1 MADTPAE
8 FHLTVIPKRP
18 FMVIPEVSSENRFYA
33 PMGWLEPPIVP
44 TNKLKIV
51 SDIEIYQF
59 SVLTSAI
66 HMGWMRAITGRMKSD
81 YMYSVGVV
89 YNTFPWPDLDDKAK
103 DTLTKT
109 GQAILDARAEWPD
122 ATLADLYDPD
132 AMPANLRKAH
142 QANDKAVDKLYR
154 KKAFE
159 SERERVEH
167 LFMLYEQLQSPILAA
182 SKAKP
187 RKRKAKVIKTS

>member
-1 MADTPAE
+1 MPDSD
-8 FHLTVIPKRP
+8 FIVLPK
-18 FMVIPEVSSENRFYA
+18 VSSERRYYMPVGFA
-33 PMGWLEPPIVP
+33 KSPSIP
-44 TNKLKIV
+44 
-51 SDIEIYQF
+51 SDLVYVGKQSALHDF
-59 SVLTSAI
+59 SMLQSSM
-66 HMGWMRAITGRMKSD
+66 HMAWMRAVGGKLKSD
-81 YMYSVGVV
+81 YRYSIGVV
-89 YNTFPWPDLDDKAK
+89 YNTFPWPELDDKAK

-154 KKAFE
+154 KKPFE

-167 LFMLYEQLQSPILAA
+167 LFTLYEQLQSPVLAA
-182 SKAKP
+182 AKPKP
-187 RKRKAKVIKTS
+187 RKARAKTIKTS